1 MERDP
6 QRPLIDQLAALS
18 AAERDA
24 FLACLPVELQAQAL
38 YCWRLWA
45 RDDQRA
51 PQGNW
56 RVWLLLSGRGA
67 GKTRAGA
74 EWVRAQVESGACQRL
89 NLVGRT
95 DSDVRDTMI
104 EGPSGILAVSPP
116 GAGPLYRPK
125 LRRLEYPNGAR
136 LYLFSAEEP
145 DRLRGA
151 QCDGCWC
158 DELAAWRYP
167 EAFDMLLMGLRL
179 GSDPRC
185 VVTTT
190 PRPTRLVRTLI
201 AKPTTVISRATT
213 FDNRANLPT
222 AFFDGVLGRYQGT
235 RLARQEL
242 YGEVLADV
250 PGALWQ
256 ADVLEEQR
264 VRRAPADLKRVV
276 VAVDPA
282 VSSGEGSDET
292 GILVVAQGA
301 DGHGYVLEDRSGRYA
316 PHEWARLVATLY
328 EAHRADHVIAEVN
341 QGGDLVV
348 SVLRVVA
355 PQLAVRKVR
364 ATRGK
369 YLRAEPVAA
378 LYQQGKVHHLGCF
391 ATLEDQLCAFTP
403 GIDRRTQGSPDRAD
417 ALVYGLTDVLL
428 GRREP
433 RPATSRRL
441 TRY

>member
-1 MERDP
+1 
-6 QRPLIDQLAALS
+6 
-18 AAERDA
+18 
-24 FLACLPVELQAQAL
+24 
-38 YCWRLWA
+38 
-45 RDDQRA
+45 
-51 PQGNW
+51 
-56 RVWLLLSGRGA
+56 
-67 GKTRAGA
+67 
-74 EWVRAQVESGACQRL
+74 
-89 NLVGRT
+89 
-95 DSDVRDTMI
+95 
-104 EGPSGILAVSPP
+104 
-116 GAGPLYRPK
+116 
-125 LRRLEYPNGAR
+125 
-136 LYLFSAEEP
+136 
-145 DRLRGA
+145 
-151 QCDGCWC
+151 
-158 DELAAWRYP
+158 
-167 EAFDMLLMGLRL
+167 MLLMGLRL

-369 YLRAEPVAA
+369 YLRAAPVAA

-403 GIDRRTQGSPDRAD
+403 DIDRRTQGSPDRAD